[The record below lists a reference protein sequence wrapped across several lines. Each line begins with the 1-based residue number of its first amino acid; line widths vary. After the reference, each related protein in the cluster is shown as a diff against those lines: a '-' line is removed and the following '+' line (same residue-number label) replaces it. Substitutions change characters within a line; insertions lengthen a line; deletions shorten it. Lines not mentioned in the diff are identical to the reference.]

1 MLGKNGGSH
10 IQKGIDRTSYLQ
22 NKIFSQEL
30 SATDRQLATKL
41 LEDLNN
47 ALGR

>member
-10 IQKGIDRTSYLQ
+10 IQKGLDMAKYIE
-22 NKIFSQEL
+22 NKILQQNL
-30 SATDRQLATKL
+30 SASDRELAEKL
-41 LEDLNN
+41 LNDLNN